1 MSRYLRRA
9 KRLISDD
16 TVTRRCRIVFGFWAL
31 AATGLLL
38 RSAELQIGEADAWR
52 ETASE
57 QHRIGTRVPAERGSI
72 VDRGGTPL
80 AVSHEAV
87 RVGIAPQELVDRQ
100 ETAALLARALK
111 VPSDQA
117 ARVAFDQRRWVAVPG
132 QFPPSTGVALSD
144 HRGVYVERQLT
155 RVYAYG
161 AVGRGFLGSV
171 IDEAG
176 AGGIEQEFETH
187 LRGSFGSG
195 LLARDSRGRPIPGEA
210 WEIRAPKAGGS
221 VVLAL
226 DVAVQEI
233 AVEALRE
240 ALESTEAI
248 GGDVVVTDPN
258 TGDVLAM
265 ASLRDGEF
273 GRLGSINTSYE
284 PGSTLKPFT
293 LAALLREGKAT
304 LNDSVD
310 TGNGSWRFAGRT
322 INDVAAVGTASLRDV
337 VVASSNVG
345 VAKFAQRLA
354 HEEQYE
360 ALRDFGFGVK
370 SGVRLPGEIPGTLR
384 RPAEWSAQSAASLA
398 IGYEIA
404 VTPLQMAMAYGAIA
418 NGGVLMQPILVRQL
432 KDSEGRLIQEFPARP
447 IRRVVSGRV
456 AREITD
462 VLIAVV
468 EEGTG
473 TRARLGSFAVAGKS
487 GTSRAYAPEVGYE
500 ASAYNSSFVAFFPA
514 DDAQI
519 LVVVKLERPSGA
531 YYGGTTAAPV
541 TRATMAAILA
551 AREPPLDRGVL
562 AARVR
567 PQLEVREASPEASG
581 RVGPPSRVASQV
593 VSARTQESLSP
604 ASDHGTRGQFALPAL
619 EGLSGR
625 AAVRRL
631 HALGIQVLWQSAG
644 AIAGTDPAAGTPVAA
659 GDTVRLIT
667 SPRRLGTQEMG
678 SGSGVDE

>member
-52 ETASE
+52 EIASE
-57 QHRIGTRVPAERGSI
+57 QHRIETRVPAERGSI
-72 VDRGGTPL
+72 VDRDGIPL
-80 AVSHEAV
+80 ALSHEAV

-100 ETAALLARALK
+100 ETAALLARALQ

-117 ARVAFDQRRWVAVPG
+117 ARAAFDQRRWVAVPG
-132 QFPPSTGVALSD
+132 QFPPSAGVALSD

-161 AVGRGFLGSV
+161 AVGRGVLGSV
-171 IDEAG
+171 IDKTG
-176 AGGIEQEFETH
+176 AGGIEQEFEAH

-240 ALESTEAI
+240 ALASTESV

-258 TGDVLAM
+258 TGEVLAM
-265 ASLRDGEF
+265 ASLRAGEF

-284 PGSTLKPFT
+284 PGSTLKPFMV
-293 LAALLREGKAT
+293 AALLREGKAT

-310 TGNGSWRFAGRT
+310 TGNGSWSFAGRT
-322 INDVAAVGTASLRDV
+322 IDDVAAVGTASLRDV

-345 VAKFAQRLA
+345 VAKFAQRLTP
-354 HEEQYE
+354 EEQYA

-370 SGVRLPGEIPGTLR
+370 SGVRLPGETPGTLR
-384 RPAEWSAQSAASLA
+384 RPADWSAQSAASLA

-418 NGGVLMQPILVRQL
+418 NGGVLMQPVLVRQL
-432 KDSEGRLIQEFPARP
+432 KDAEGRLMQEFPPRP
-447 IRRVVSGRV
+447 IRRVVSRRV

-462 VLIAVV
+462 VLIGVV

-567 PQLEVREASPEASG
+567 PQPEDREVSPEAPG
-581 RVGPPSRVASQV
+581 RVGPASSVASRVV
-593 VSARTQESLSP
+593 TVRTQESLSP
-604 ASDHGTRGQFALPAL
+604 AIDHGTRGQFALPAL

-625 AAVRRL
+625 AAARRL
-631 HALGIQVLWQSAG
+631 HALGIDVLWQSAG
-644 AIAGTDPAAGTPVAA
+644 PIAGTDPAAGTPVAA

-667 SPRRLGTQEMG
+667 SPRRLGAQEMG
-678 SGSGVDE
+678 PGSGVDE